1 MISEKSE
8 RIYCPI
14 FQRKLEQA
22 GIGQWPNSLA
32 VCATNGVL
40 SILREC
46 FGPTMITLNA
56 FLEFPT
62 EFRY

>member
-1 MISEKSE
+1 MISEKSK

-14 FQRKLEQA
+14 FKRKLEQA

-32 VCATNGVL
+32 VCAANGVL

-46 FGPTMITLNA
+46 FALFNTW
-56 FLEFPT
+56 FS
-62 EFRY
+62 